1 MDPITQQAVLAAAG
15 AAGGD
20 KVYVDDVFSTTLY
33 TGNDVNGRQV
43 PTGIDNTDKSLVWVK
58 QRNDTYAALWY
69 DSERGNGT
77 HYLNSTN
84 NASEG
89 GYSSQ
94 GMQSFDANGFTVG
107 NQNALNGSSSRNYV
121 AWNFK
126 AEPGFFDVVTY
137 TGNGTA
143 GRTISHSLASV
154 PGMIIVKR
162 TDASNSWN
170 VFHRS
175 LTGTHYLELET
186 TGSAG
191 AWDGAWN
198 NTNPTSTHFT
208 VGSSP
213 TVNNNGG
220 TYVAYIFAHEDA
232 SFGTDGDES
241 IIKCG
246 TFTSSSFTTNVDI
259 NLGFEPQFFLVK
271 KSSGSGDW
279 WMIDTMRG
287 FCSDGGNGP
296 QNKVIRAN
304 SSNQEGAEE
313 YWRPTAT
320 GISGFPSGS
329 SATYIYMAIRRPHKP
344 PEAATEVFAIDTG
357 NSSSTIPCF
366 DSGFPVDF
374 AFRRDN
380 YASAGTNPR
389 AQSRLQG
396 ARTLYPSQTYAEGSD
411 SGGVWDSNEGWCKS
425 EGSGS
430 IAWMFKRAPGF
441 MDVVAYNGD
450 GITGRTVN
458 HNLEVV
464 PEFMIVKRRSGSENW
479 YIYHK
484 DPGATKSARFNTSPF
499 SSSGVWNDTTPTATT
514 IALLGDNAVNGSGE
528 TYIAYLFAT
537 LPGISKVGGYAGT
550 GSALNIDCGFTNGA
564 RFVLVKRI
572 DVSTG
577 NWFLWDTT
585 RGIVEGNDA
594 NLTLDLTNAQTTSS
608 DRIDPLAAGFTLN
621 GSYNGFNASGNNYIF
636 LAIA

>member
-15 AAGGD
+15 AAGGE

-43 PTGIDNTDKSLVWVK
+43 PTGIDNTDKSLVWIK
-58 QRNDTYAALWY
+58 QRNDTYACLLY

-77 HYLNSTN
+77 HNLNPTHN
-84 NASEG
+84 LSEG

-137 TGNGTA
+137 TGNATL
-143 GRTISHSLASV
+143 RTIPHSLGSV
-154 PGMIIVKR
+154 PGMIIIKEYSGSGGWTVY
-162 TDASNSWN
+162 
-170 VFHRS
+170 HRS
-175 LTGTHYLELET
+175 IGNEKQLRLDITNGQAGTT
-186 TGSAG
+186 
-191 AWDGAWN
+191 AWN
-198 NTNPTSTHFT
+198 DTTPTSTHFT
-208 VGSSP
+208 VNSDQD
-213 TVNNNGG
+213 VNENGENF
-220 TYVAYIFAHEDA
+220 VAYIFAHDDA
-232 SFGTDGDES
+232 QYGTGGDES

-287 FCSDGGNGP
+287 FCSNGGNGP
-296 QNKVIRAN
+296 QNRVIRAN

-344 PEAATEVFAIDTG
+344 PEVGTDVFAIDTRG
-357 NSSSTIPCF
+357 GTSPTPPTFN
-366 DSGFPVDF
+366 SGFPVDLSL
-374 AFRRDN
+374 RRDSTAN
-380 YASAGTNPR
+380 NWQTRSRLTGESAMLYTDTNAPVNSNTSSTVTFDRMDGTGTNT
-389 AQSRLQG
+389 G
-396 ARTLYPSQTYAEGSD
+396 VD
-411 SGGVWDSNEGWCKS
+411 SANYS
-425 EGSGS
+425 
-430 IAWMFKRAPGF
+430 WMFKRAPGF

-484 DPGATKSARFNTSPF
+484 DPGATKSANFNSSPF
-499 SSSGVWNDTTPTATT
+499 GSSGAWNDTTPTATT

-537 LPGISKVGGYAGT
+537 LPGISKVGSYSGT

-564 RFVLVKRI
+564 RFVLIKRT
-572 DVSTG
+572 DSTG
-577 NWFLWDTT
+577 NWYLFDTV
-585 RGIVEGNDA
+585 RGIVSGNDFA
-594 NLTLDLTNAQTTSS
+594 IALNSSSAQITG
-608 DRIDPLAAGFTLN
+608 DYIDPLAAGFTIN
-621 GSYNGFNASGNNYIF
+621 GSYAQWNESGGSYIF

>member
-1 MDPITQQAVLAAAG
+1 
-15 AAGGD
+15 
-20 KVYVDDVFSTTLY
+20 
-33 TGNDVNGRQV
+33 
-43 PTGIDNTDKSLVWVK
+43 
-58 QRNDTYAALWY
+58 
-69 DSERGNGT
+69 
-77 HYLNSTN
+77 
-84 NASEG
+84 
-89 GYSSQ
+89 
-94 GMQSFDANGFTVG
+94 
-107 NQNALNGSSSRNYV
+107 
-121 AWNFK
+121 
-126 AEPGFFDVVTY
+126 
-137 TGNGTA
+137 
-143 GRTISHSLASV
+143 
-154 PGMIIVKR
+154 
-162 TDASNSWN
+162 
-170 VFHRS
+170 
-175 LTGTHYLELET
+175 
-186 TGSAG
+186 
-191 AWDGAWN
+191 
-198 NTNPTSTHFT
+198 
-208 VGSSP
+208 
-213 TVNNNGG
+213 
-220 TYVAYIFAHEDA
+220 
-232 SFGTDGDES
+232 
-241 IIKCG
+241 
-246 TFTSSSFTTNVDI
+246 
-259 NLGFEPQFFLVK
+259 
-271 KSSGSGDW
+271 
-279 WMIDTMRG
+279 
-287 FCSDGGNGP
+287 
-296 QNKVIRAN
+296 
-304 SSNQEGAEE
+304 
-313 YWRPTAT
+313 
-320 GISGFPSGS
+320 
-329 SATYIYMAIRRPHKP
+329 
-344 PEAATEVFAIDTG
+344 
-357 NSSSTIPCF
+357 
-366 DSGFPVDF
+366 
-374 AFRRDN
+374 
-380 YASAGTNPR
+380 
-389 AQSRLQG
+389 LQG